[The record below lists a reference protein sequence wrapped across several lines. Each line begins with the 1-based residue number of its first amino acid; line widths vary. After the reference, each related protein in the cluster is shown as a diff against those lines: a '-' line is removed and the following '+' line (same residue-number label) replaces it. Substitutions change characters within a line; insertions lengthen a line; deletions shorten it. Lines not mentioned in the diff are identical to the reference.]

1 MKTMLLMLALALGA
15 CSTAEEPQQMTP
27 RPPEPVAASD
37 HADVYAD
44 TVDAITA
51 ELDIEV
57 DDPPGASPTFP
68 TAEAAR
74 LEALDEAAE
83 ALNRVYLEGN
93 EACVDPDEPPTC
105 FEDNHAVYDEA
116 MDWLVQFAGG
126 TWRPSTF
133 Y

>member
-1 MKTMLLMLALALGA
+1 MKTMLLVLALSLAT

-27 RPPEPVAASD
+27 RPEPVAVSG

-51 ELDIEV
+51 ELDIEL
-57 DDPPGASPTFP
+57 DDPPDASPTFP
-68 TAEAAR
+68 TSEAAR

-83 ALNRVYLEGN
+83 ALNRAYLEGN
-93 EACVDPDEPPTC
+93 DKCVGPDEPPTC

-126 TWRPSTF
+126 TWQPSTS

>member
-1 MKTMLLMLALALGA
+1 MKTLLLVLALALGA

-27 RPPEPVAASD
+27 RPEPAASD

-51 ELDIEV
+51 ELDIEL
-57 DDPPGASPTFP
+57 DDPPDASPAFP

-83 ALNRVYLEGN
+83 ALNRAYLEGN
-93 EACVDPDEPPTC
+93 DKCVDPDEPPTC
-105 FEDNHAVYDEA
+105 FEDKHAVYDEA

-126 TWRPSTF
+126 TWQPSTS